1 MLEMATV
8 PCLEPV
14 LWNHSAYMIRAAR
27 CEMNKR
33 VHDTLLNNGFDN
45 EVMRNNLVLEIASN
59 GAVHVQNTLDTAVR
73 PMRTEYAED
82 LLPALQQRRYRV
94 GPKLGRNEK

>member
-1 MLEMATV
+1 
-8 PCLEPV
+8 
-14 LWNHSAYMIRAAR
+14 
-27 CEMNKR
+27 
-33 VHDTLLNNGFDN
+33 
-45 EVMRNNLVLEIASN
+45 MRNNLVLEIASN